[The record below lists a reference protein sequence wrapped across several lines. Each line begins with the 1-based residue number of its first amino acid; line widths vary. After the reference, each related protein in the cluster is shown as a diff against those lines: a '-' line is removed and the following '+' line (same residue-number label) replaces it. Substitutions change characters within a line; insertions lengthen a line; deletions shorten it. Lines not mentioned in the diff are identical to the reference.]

1 MSESLGSA
9 YINIVPKA
17 PGIEGQIEGLLG
29 GPAASAGGSAG
40 GKAGSAMLGGLKKVF
55 AVAAVGK
62 VLKDAFEAGG
72 ALEQSFGGL
81 ETIYG
86 ESAGQAKAF
95 AKEAAKAGISAN
107 SYAEQAVSFG
117 AALKQSFGGDTQ
129 KAVEAANVA
138 IMDMADNSAKMG
150 TDIGSLQ
157 TAYQGFAKQNY
168 TMLDNLK
175 LGYGGTKT
183 EMERLLADAEKFS
196 GVKYDIN
203 NLGDVYSAIHVIQQ
217 ELGLTG
223 VAAQEA
229 STTLSG
235 SFAAVKASWDNVLGA
250 LMTGEG
256 LNEAMTNLI
265 TSFGAFGDNIISM
278 LQNLAPQMPTLIIG
292 LVDAIVETGPEFLG
306 AALQLIAQLGVGLA
320 QAMPEIIGSIPELFG
335 EVVSTI
341 LSVDWGGV
349 GSDIINGIIEGLK
362 AAASSLWESVKS
374 IARSALNQLK
384 SELGI
389 GSPSKVFAQQVGQW
403 IPAGVAVGI
412 DDNLAPINSALTGMV
427 GDMAAQMDR
436 VTAPGATQPRAA
448 IAAPMSELNVGSG
461 KNESRT
467 ANFYLNGRFFAQAI
481 YEDLQAVA
489 NDHGYSLIL
498 S

>member
-1 MSESLGSA
+1 
-9 YINIVPKA
+9 
-17 PGIEGQIEGLLG
+17 
-29 GPAASAGGSAG
+29 
-40 GKAGSAMLGGLKKVF
+40 
-55 AVAAVGK
+55 
-62 VLKDAFEAGG
+62 
-72 ALEQSFGGL
+72 
-81 ETIYG
+81 
-86 ESAGQAKAF
+86 
-95 AKEAAKAGISAN
+95 
-107 SYAEQAVSFG
+107 
-117 AALKQSFGGDTQ
+117 
-129 KAVEAANVA
+129 
-138 IMDMADNSAKMG
+138 MA
-150 TDIGSLQ
+150 
-157 TAYQGFAKQNY
+157 
-168 TMLDNLK
+168 
-175 LGYGGTKT
+175 
-183 EMERLLADAEKFS
+183 
-196 GVKYDIN
+196 
-203 NLGDVYSAIHVIQQ
+203 
-217 ELGLTG
+217 
-223 VAAQEA
+223 
-229 STTLSG
+229 
-235 SFAAVKASWDNVLGA
+235 
-250 LMTGEG
+250 
-256 LNEAMTNLI
+256 
-265 TSFGAFGDNIISM
+265 
-278 LQNLAPQMPTLIIG
+278 
-292 LVDAIVETGPEFLG
+292 PEFLG

-362 AAASSLWESVKS
+362 AAASNLWESVKS

-412 DDNLAPINSALTGMV
+412 DDNLAPVNSALTGMV

-448 IAAPMSELNVGSG
+448 IAAPVSELNTGSG

>member
-1 MSESLGSA
+1 MSENIGTA
-9 YINIVPKA
+9 YVNIVPKA
-17 PGIEGQIEGLLG
+17 PGIESQIGGLLG
-29 GPAASAGGSAG
+29 GPAESAGSSAG
-40 GKAGSAMLGGLKKVF
+40 SKAGSGLISGLKKVV
-55 AVAAVGK
+55 VAAGVGK
-62 VLKDAFEAGG
+62 ILKDAFSAGG
-72 ALEQSFGGL
+72 DLQQSFGGL

-86 ESAGQAKAF
+86 DAANRAKYF
-95 AKEAAKAGISAN
+95 AKHAAQAGISAN
-107 SYAEQAVSFG
+107 DYAEQAVSFG
-117 AALKQSFGGDTQ
+117 AALKQAYGGDTMAAV
-129 KAVEAANVA
+129 KAADAA

-150 TDIGSLQ
+150 TDISSVQ
-157 TAYQGFAKQNY
+157 AAYQGFAKSNY

-183 EMERLLADAEKFS
+183 EMERLLADAQALS

-203 NLGDVYSAIHVIQQ
+203 NLGDVYNAIHVIQT

-229 STTLSG
+229 QTTLSG
-235 SFAAVKASWDNVLGA
+235 SFAAVKASWENVLAA

-256 LNEAMTNLI
+256 LPAAMQNL
-265 TSFGAFGDNIISM
+265 TASFGNFATNIISM
-278 LQNLAPQMPTLIIG
+278 LQNLAPQMPTLITE
-292 LVDAIVETGPEFLG
+292 LVNAIIDMAPEFLG

-362 AAASSLWESVKS
+362 AAASNLWESVKS

-412 DDNLAPINSALTGMV
+412 DDNLAPVNSALTGMV
-427 GDMAAQMDR
+427 NDMAAQMDR

-448 IAAPMSELNVGSG
+448 IAAPVSELNTGSG
-461 KNESRT
+461 KDESRT

>member
-1 MSESLGSA
+1 M
-9 YINIVPKA
+9 
-17 PGIEGQIEGLLG
+17 
-29 GPAASAGGSAG
+29 
-40 GKAGSAMLGGLKKVF
+40 
-55 AVAAVGK
+55 AAVK
-62 VLKDAFEAGG
+62 AADA
-72 ALEQSFGGL
+72 
-81 ETIYG
+81 
-86 ESAGQAKAF
+86 
-95 AKEAAKAGISAN
+95 
-107 SYAEQAVSFG
+107 
-117 AALKQSFGGDTQ
+117 
-129 KAVEAANVA
+129 A

-150 TDIGSLQ
+150 TDISSVQ
-157 TAYQGFAKQNY
+157 AAYQGFARGQY
-168 TMLDNLK
+168 TLLDNLK

-183 EMERLLADAEKFS
+183 EMERLLADAQALS

-203 NLGDVYSAIHVIQQ
+203 NLGDVYNAIHVIQT

-229 STTLSG
+229 QTTLSG
-235 SFAAVKASWDNVLGA
+235 SFAAVKASWENVLAA

-256 LNEAMTNLI
+256 LPAAMQNL
-265 TSFGAFGDNIISM
+265 TASFGNFATNIISM
-278 LQNLAPQMPTLIIG
+278 LQNLAPQMPTLITE
-292 LVDAIVETGPEFLG
+292 LVNAIIDMAPEFLG

-362 AAASSLWESVKS
+362 AAASNLWESVKS

-412 DDNLAPINSALTGMV
+412 DDNLAPVNSALTGMV

-448 IAAPMSELNVGSG
+448 IAAPASELNTGSG